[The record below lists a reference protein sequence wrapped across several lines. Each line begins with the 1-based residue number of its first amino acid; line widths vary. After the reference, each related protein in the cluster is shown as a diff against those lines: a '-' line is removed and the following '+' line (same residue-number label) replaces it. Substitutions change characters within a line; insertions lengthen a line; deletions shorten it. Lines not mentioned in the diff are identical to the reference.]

1 MRAAGD
7 AGAGT
12 SNAAIMSRLAALSAD
27 SMEGRR
33 AGTEGGKRARQW
45 LIRQLAASGIEAYGA
60 SYEHPVKLQSRPD
73 ADTVGANVIAVIRGK
88 STGSNMPVLVL
99 SAHYDHLGI
108 RNGEIYN
115 GADDD
120 ASGTIAVLTI
130 GEWLKKERP
139 EHDVVLALFD
149 AEEGGLRGARG
160 FVADEVVPLSRIA
173 LNINL
178 DMVSRQD
185 NNAIWV
191 AGLAHYPG
199 LRALA
204 ERVASS
210 ATVPVKFGHDT
221 PGGKPGDNW
230 TNSSDHGAFHARGI
244 PFLYLGVEDHPDYH
258 RPGDDAD
265 KIDPV
270 FYRGVIDFAYALV
283 RAADKELV
291 TIKGSAGK

>member
-1 MRAAGD
+1 
-7 AGAGT
+7 
-12 SNAAIMSRLAALSAD
+12 
-27 SMEGRR
+27 MEGRR

-45 LIRQLAASGIEAYGA
+45 LIRQLAASGIEPYGA

-88 STGSNMPVLVL
+88 TTGSDKPVLVL

-130 GEWLKKERP
+130 GEWLKKELP

-149 AEEGGLRGARG
+149 AEEGGLRGARA

-199 LRALA
+199 LRPLA
-204 ERVASS
+204 ERAASS
-210 ATVPVKFGHDT
+210 ASVPVKFGHDT
-221 PGGKPGDNW
+221 PGGKAGDNW
-230 TNSSDHGAFHARGI
+230 TNSSDHGAFHARGV